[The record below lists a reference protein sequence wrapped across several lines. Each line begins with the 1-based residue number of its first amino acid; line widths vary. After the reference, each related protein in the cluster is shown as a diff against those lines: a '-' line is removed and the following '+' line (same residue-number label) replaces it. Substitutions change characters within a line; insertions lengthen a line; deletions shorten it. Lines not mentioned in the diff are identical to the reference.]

1 MEELIQQ
8 LKVAMA
14 DTVAFSMKARQYHWN
29 VEGDDFP
36 QFHQFF
42 GNLYE
47 ETAGAIDTLGELIR
61 TLDAYAP
68 MSPARIAELTS
79 IVDTEVAPHYMVM
92 VRNLYNDNN
101 KVLGSLMETYR
112 MCERYSE
119 FGVSNFVQDRIQA
132 HKAHLY
138 MLRSTMKEEDK

>member
-1 MEELIQQ
+1 MEELVQQ

-14 DTVAFSMKARQYHWN
+14 DTVAFSMKARQFHWN

-36 QFHQFF
+36 QFHKFF
-42 GNLYE
+42 GSLYE
-47 ETAGAIDTLGELIR
+47 ETAGAVDMLGELIR

-68 MSPARIAELTS
+68 MSPARIAELTNLE
-79 IVDTEVAPHYMVM
+79 DTDVAPECMVM
-92 VRNLYNDNN
+92 VRNLYSDNN
-101 KVLGSLMETYR
+101 KVINTLMETYR
-112 MCERYSE
+112 LAERYSE

-138 MLRSTMKEEDK
+138 MLRSSLKGEDK

>member
-47 ETAGAIDTLGELIR
+47 ETAGAVDTLGELIR

-68 MSPARIAELTS
+68 MSPTRIAELTS
-79 IVDTEVAPHYMVM
+79 IVDTEIAPRYMVM
-92 VRNLYNDNN
+92 VRYLYNDNN
-101 KVLGSLMETYR
+101 TVINSLMETYR
-112 MCERYSE
+112 LCERYSE
-119 FGVSNFVQDRIQA
+119 FGVCNFIQDRIQA

-138 MLRSTMKEEDK
+138 MLRSTLKEEEK

>member
-42 GNLYE
+42 GTLYE
-47 ETAGAIDTLGELIR
+47 ETAGAVDTLGELIR

-68 MSPARIAELTS
+68 MSPSRVAELTS
-79 IVDTEVAPHYMVM
+79 IVDTDVAPECMVM
-92 VRNLYNDNN
+92 VRNLFSDNT
-101 KVLGSLMETYR
+101 KVIDSLMETYR
-112 MCERYSE
+112 LCERYSE
-119 FGVSNFVQDRIQA
+119 FGVSNFVQGRIQA
-132 HKAHLY
+132 HKAHHY
-138 MLRSTMKEEDK
+138 MLRSTLKEEEK